1 MKKYL
6 LLGMVAMF
14 TLAPLAANA
23 SCDEVVE
30 MIQQKIIN
38 NGVPVENFT
47 LTVVEQDNAEQSE
60 GQVVGNCENN
70 TKKIVYTRH

>member
-6 LLGMVAMF
+6 LLTMVAMF
-14 TLAPLAANA
+14 TFAPLAANA

-30 MIQQKIIN
+30 TIQQTIIN

-47 LTVVEQDNAEQSE
+47 LTVVDNDNAEQSE
-60 GQVVGNCENN
+60 GKVVGNCENN